1 MDVLYTFKT
10 KIEGQNLGKILENKL
25 SSSCADFT
33 CQPQKIILHP
43 FQINFRAFYIQNEVQ
58 TGEDFAI
65 VGMKIVFLVCIYLNI
80 LRKLAHY
87 RSYQREEHPLGPG
100 QRASPEVHR
109 REGGQDWA
117 RDRNNRLELVMVC
130 YRLELVMVC
139 YRL

>member
-1 MDVLYTFKT
+1 MAQRGLAVKFEFDSDLLLSDVPISLVSPK
-10 KIEGQNLGKILENKL
+10 
-25 SSSCADFT
+25 
-33 CQPQKIILHP
+33 KIILHP

-80 LRKLAHY
+80 LRKLAYY

-117 RDRNNRLELVMVC
+117 RDRNISNYCNAVVQIETEWSTGHDGCQREI
-130 YRLELVMVC
+130 
-139 YRL
+139 

>member
-1 MDVLYTFKT
+1 MCRFH
-10 KIEGQNLGKILENKL
+10 L
-25 SSSCADFT
+25 SA
-33 CQPQKIILHP
+33 PKEKILHP

-65 VGMKIVFLVCIYLNI
+65 VGMKIVFLVYIYLNI

-117 RDRNNRLELVMVC
+117 RDRNISNYCNAVVQIETEWSAGHDGCQREI
-130 YRLELVMVC
+130 
-139 YRL
+139 